1 MEKEWKSSTRHKEY
15 KVNNYFNESGI
26 SLNELINTFLL
37 SFFDVEFAFTKN
49 DGIINN
55 DITSNL

>member
-1 MEKEWKSSTRHKEY
+1 MNKEY

-37 SFFDVEFAFTKN
+37 SFFDVEFTFTKN

>member
-1 MEKEWKSSTRHKEY
+1 MNNEY
-15 KVNNYFNESGI
+15 KVNNYFNESGL